1 MVDQPVIQS
10 SNPPSVPRPPRRRMI
25 AAALVTG
32 LLFGSVAGGAAG
44 AALVSR
50 APRSVS
56 TTASGSSAVAAPAGS
71 AAALYQQSAP
81 SIVTIS
87 TERARTGSR
96 SFAEGI
102 ASGVVVDQS
111 GDIVTNA
118 HVVSG
123 ASQIQVTFS
132 DGRTASGTVKGID
145 ASMDLAV
152 VQVSTSGLHPIPLGN
167 SDTVQVGEPAYAIGS
182 PFGLSGTLTSGIIS
196 GLNRSSTAPNGR
208 ALSGL
213 IQTDAPINPGNS
225 GGALLNAQGAL
236 IGINASIQ
244 SPIEGSVG
252 VGFAIPINTA
262 RRLLPDLER
271 GVAVEHPWLG
281 ISGQSVTPGVADTLG
296 LSQRSGVL
304 VVEVVTGGPAA
315 QAGLQATGSPS
326 AEDDIIT
333 ALDGK
338 SLTTVEALTQVLD
351 THRVGDGVALTV
363 VRWGKTITVNVTLAN
378 FQSR

>member
-1 MVDQPVIQS
+1 
-10 SNPPSVPRPPRRRMI
+10 MI

-32 LLFGSVAGGAAG
+32 LLVGSVAGGAAG

-56 TTASGSSAVAAPAGS
+56 TTASGSAAVAAPAGS
-71 AAALYQQSAP
+71 AAAIYQQAAP

-96 SFAEGI
+96 SLAEGT

-123 ASQIQVTFS
+123 ASQIQVSFS

-145 ASMDLAV
+145 ASTDLAV
-152 VQVSTSGLHPIPLGN
+152 VQVSTSGLHPIALGN

-304 VVEVVTGGPAA
+304 VVEVVAGGPAA

-326 AEDDIIT
+326 AEDDVIT

-338 SLTTVEALTQVLD
+338 SLTTVDALTQVLD
-351 THRVGDGVALTV
+351 AHHVGDRVALTV
-363 VRWGKTITVNVTLAN
+363 VRGGKTMTVNVTLAN
-378 FQSR
+378 FKSS